1 MRLRII
7 ISVVLMS
14 WGAFAFAQGV
24 SFTKLDN
31 LNIPDGSLN
40 MIRTFEGN
48 YVSTGYWDND
58 SWLMKLNSCGGIIWT
73 KQYNRGLSRSFSFD
87 VVERPTTNL
96 LTVQQ
101 IDTLLP
107 IIDTSVTY
115 RLPTARLVETDPC
128 GTVIDEAIVQIPAGN
143 TFGLNLS
150 CPAAPF
156 AVDNTTQDGLVV
168 TGQTIYWEV
177 TDTMP
182 LTGSTRKTAYLTVFD
197 FSLNQIDYTVFPEFP
212 IEDTLV
218 GYDVLSLPNSQG
230 YLMSGAYFDA
240 SKDSLYLM
248 TLRADINL
256 DLVWSTNWA
265 AAPRTFLPT
274 TGGVNL
280 NQYHAATSITLGDN
294 GRIFVGGSQYID
306 TILSGFP
313 VQTITAGIYELDPQT
328 GHILN
333 RRLFP
338 SIQNPI
344 SLGLKIQTFD
354 DGLLL
359 AGSVLKLGGAAPSS
373 AVFQTDWNLQNSSLY
388 AYTDGSNFN
397 YLATSVV
404 SYDGQPG
411 SAHAL
416 AGVRYLPNASDST
429 SSIIFFNSGAQDT
442 LPVSQTYYGGP
453 IVQIEEVNV
462 LDTLFCSPT
471 TAANGCVP
479 FAVGIVEQ
487 LDLPAIEV
495 FPNPVQDHL
504 TIRLEAPFRKPMEV
518 RLLDLQGREVR
529 RMQLAAGESERSLD
543 VTGLA
548 PGIYV
553 LDVGG
558 IGRRKVVV
566 R

>member
-40 MIRTFEGN
+40 MIRTYEGN

-87 VVERPTTNL
+87 VVERPTTSL

-128 GTVIDEAIVQIPAGN
+128 GTIIDEAIVQIPAGN

-168 TGQTIYWEV
+168 TGQTVYWEI

-182 LTGSTRKTAYLTVFD
+182 VTGSTRKTAYLTVFD
-197 FSLNQIDYTVFPEFP
+197 FNLNQVDYTVFPEFP
-212 IEDTLV
+212 DEDTLV
-218 GYDVLSLPNSQG
+218 GYDVISLPNSEG
-230 YLMSGAYFDA
+230 YLMSGAYFDS
-240 SKDSLYLM
+240 SKDSVYL
-248 TLRADINL
+248 LALKADINL
-256 DLVWSTNWA
+256 DLVWSTMWA
-265 AAPRTFLPT
+265 AAPKSFLPP
-274 TGGVNL
+274 TGGINL
-280 NQYHAATSITLGDN
+280 NQYHAATSITLGEN
-294 GRIFVGGSQYID
+294 GRVFIGGSQYID
-306 TILSGFP
+306 TVLSGFP

-328 GHILN
+328 GQILN
-333 RRLFP
+333 RQLFP
-338 SIQNPI
+338 SVQNPI
-344 SLGLKIQTFD
+344 SLGLKINTFD
-354 DGLLL
+354 NGLLL

-373 AVFQTDWNLQNSSLY
+373 AVFQTDWALASASLY
-388 AYTDGSNFN
+388 SYTDGSNYN
-397 YLATSVV
+397 YLATSIL
-404 SYDGQPG
+404 SYDNQPG

-479 FAVGIVEQ
+479 FAVGIAEQ
-487 LDLPAIEV
+487 LDFPSFDV
-495 FPNPVQDHL
+495 FPNPAQDHL
-504 TIRLEAPFRKPMEV
+504 TIRLETPFRKPTEV

-529 RMQLAAGESERSLD
+529 RMQLAAGEGEDSLE

-548 PGIYV
+548 AGVYV
-553 LDVGG
+553 MEVGVM
-558 IGRRKVVV
+558 GRRKVVV

>member
-14 WGAFAFAQGV
+14 WGASSLAQGV

-48 YVSTGYWDND
+48 FVSTGYWEND

-73 KQYNRGLSRSFSFD
+73 KQYNRGQSRSVSFD
-87 VVERPTTNL
+87 VVERPMTTL

-107 IIDTSVTY
+107 VFDTISY

-128 GTVIDEAIVQIPAGN
+128 GTIIDEAIVKIPVEN
-143 TFGLNLS
+143 PYGLDLS

-156 AVDNTTQDGLVV
+156 AVDNTSLDGLVV
-168 TGQTIYWEV
+168 TGQTIYWQL

-182 LTGSTRKTAYLTVFD
+182 LAGITQKTAYLTVFD
-197 FSLNQIDYTVFPEFP
+197 IDLAQTDYTVFPEFP
-212 IEDTLV
+212 TDDTLV

-240 SKDSLYLM
+240 SKDSVYLLA
-248 TLRADINL
+248 LRTDMNL
-256 DLVWSTNWA
+256 DLVWSKTWA
-265 AAPRTFLPT
+265 AAPKTFLPS
-274 TGGVNL
+274 TGGINL
-280 NQYHAATSITLGDN
+280 NLYHAATSLAMGPN
-294 GRIFVGGSQYID
+294 GRLYVGGSQYID
-306 TILSGFP
+306 TVLAGFP
-313 VQTITAGIYELDPQT
+313 VQTITAGLYELDPQT
-328 GHILN
+328 GQLLN
-333 RRLFP
+333 QRLFP
-338 SIQNPI
+338 SLQQPI
-344 SLGLKIQTFD
+344 SLGLKVTTHD
-354 DGLLL
+354 NGLLL
-359 AGSVLKLGGAAPSS
+359 AGSAQQLGAAAPSS
-373 AVFQTDWNLQNSSLY
+373 AVFETDWNLQNSSLY
-388 AYTDGSNFN
+388 SYSDGGNYQ
-397 YLATSVV
+397 YLATSIL
-404 SYDGQPG
+404 SYDNQPG

-416 AGVRYLPNASDST
+416 AGVRYLSAAPDST

-471 TAANGCVP
+471 TAPNGCVP
-479 FAVGIVEQ
+479 FAVGI
-487 LDLPAIEV
+487 IEKLSEAQV
-495 FPNPVQDHL
+495 DIFPNPVESTM
-504 TIRLEAPFRKPMEV
+504 TIRLEAPFRKPAGI

-529 RMQLAAGESERSLD
+529 RMQAAAGEGEIIVDVSRLAAG
-543 VTGLA
+543 V
-548 PGIYV
+548 YV
-553 LDVGG
+553 LEVGVR
-558 IGRRKVVV
+558 GRRKVVV